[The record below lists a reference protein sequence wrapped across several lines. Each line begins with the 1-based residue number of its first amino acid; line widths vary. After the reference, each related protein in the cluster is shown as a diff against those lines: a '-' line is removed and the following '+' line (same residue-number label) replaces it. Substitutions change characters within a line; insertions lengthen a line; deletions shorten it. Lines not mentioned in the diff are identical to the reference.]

1 MGLFLL
7 PKLNFIVIGL
17 WFYIG
22 SKRNIIDTTKSKG
35 VKDMRD
41 FIIANKQA
49 VISLAVISVLV
60 VVTACIALFANE
72 VTPSAIM
79 TL

>member
-1 MGLFLL
+1 
-7 PKLNFIVIGL
+7 
-17 WFYIG
+17 
-22 SKRNIIDTTKSKG
+22 
-35 VKDMRD
+35 MRD

-60 VVTACIALFANE
+60 VITACIALFANE

-79 TL
+79 TLNRD

>member
-1 MGLFLL
+1 ML

-17 WFYIG
+17 WFYID
-22 SKRNIIDTTKSKG
+22 SKWNIIYTTKQQKKKG
-35 VKDMRD
+35 ATDMRE
-41 FIIANKQA
+41 FIAENKQA
-49 VISLAVISVLV
+49 VISFAVLSILVLV
-60 VVTACIALFANE
+60 TVSIALFANE